1 MDNVHILRDSQ
12 SLHYFFKSGMIETVR
27 NRNDLED
34 NPMQQD
40 LRLIDSADNL
50 LNWIKYYTQ
59 LEEQNKLRILFS
71 NLVSC
76 TQTAE
81 LNNFHLHLKIEF
93 L

>member
-1 MDNVHILRDSQ
+1 
-12 SLHYFFKSGMIETVR
+12 
-27 NRNDLED
+27 
-34 NPMQQD
+34 MQQD

-50 LNWIKYYTQ
+50 LNWIQYYTR

-76 TQTAE
+76 TQASD
-81 LNNFHLHLKIEF
+81 LNKFHLHLKIEF

>member
-1 MDNVHILRDSQ
+1 
-12 SLHYFFKSGMIETVR
+12 
-27 NRNDLED
+27 
-34 NPMQQD
+34 MQQD

-81 LNNFHLHLKIEF
+81 LNKFHLHLKIEF

>member
-1 MDNVHILRDSQ
+1 
-12 SLHYFFKSGMIETVR
+12 
-27 NRNDLED
+27 
-34 NPMQQD
+34 MQQD

-59 LEEQNKLRILFS
+59 LEEQHKLRILFS

-76 TQTAE
+76 TQASN
-81 LNNFHLHLKIEF
+81 LNKFHLHLKIEF